1 MLNQSTHTFD
11 IRTKPKTRFAQTVRF
26 LSEYLQVFVADFT
39 QIGRKVV
46 TAYLFSFSVIIKYMV
61 HFLLVEAFIPV
72 ALMLLNENFVI
83 ICKNQYKIIL
93 IIKTKEEK
101 SNSYFGYWK

>member
-1 MLNQSTHTFD
+1 
-11 IRTKPKTRFAQTVRF
+11 
-26 LSEYLQVFVADFT
+26 
-39 QIGRKVV
+39 
-46 TAYLFSFSVIIKYMV
+46 MV